1 MNHLHKQSQ
10 PGESLFQ
17 EEVLAYI
24 ELRENRGGFTRRIKR
39 QLQPIHIL
47 AYILHP
53 EHRAD
58 WDEAFLPQ
66 YKNAVIEFLED
77 YAGED
82 TDKVLEHFFAYL
94 HQTGPFQAMNACW
107 RHTSNPST
115 FC

>member
-1 MNHLHKQSQ
+1 MQLMSESSHSTLEKVFTRWRDLMNHLHKQSQ

-24 ELRENRGGFTRRIKR
+24 ELRGTRAGFTRRIKR

-53 EHRAD
+53 EHRED

-66 YKNAVIEFLED
+66 YKQCGL
-77 YAGED
+77 
-82 TDKVLEHFFAYL
+82 
-94 HQTGPFQAMNACW
+94 
-107 RHTSNPST
+107 R
-115 FC
+115 